1 MKSIIYNYA
10 FFILLFLLPA
20 SLFSQATI
28 KGIVL
33 DETGETAIGANV
45 VITGTTKGTVTEF
58 DGTYIIENVPS
69 GEVSVTVSYVGYENS
84 TKSITVSDSGTF
96 TLDFKLGVDTEVL
109 SEVVVVGYGTQRRR
123 DLVGNVAKIDASDL
137 NDQVGSTFETAL
149 QGKSPGLQ
157 ITSGSGAAGSHSI
170 IRIRGT
176 SSVSAGGDP
185 LFVID
190 GVPVSQD
197 NYLLGEA
204 GGQNN
209 NPLST
214 LNPADIESVEV
225 LKDASAAAIY
235 GSRAAN
241 GVILITTKRGTSG
254 KPTFNYTS
262 RFGIAKPTNVVDVLN
277 ADEWIAVRQEAWENS
292 GNVGRVPLPNNL
304 TYDDIE
310 GIDTDWIDAVI
321 QTGFKQEHN
330 LSMRAGNKW
339 LASYVGLSYS
349 KNESYLIKNAFE
361 RVSGRVNFDITPSD
375 KFKIGISS
383 SVVRGTRNKTP
394 QAWAG
399 GLGWA
404 QSTAL
409 PIYPIGRTEF
419 NREST
424 QYSDSGWYNLYGNPV
439 AQVYLQKLQTRE
451 WRYLNNLSLTYTPTD
466 DLTFTAQGS
475 YDLTNIGDY
484 TFEKPEW
491 TGSTPISKA
500 NLFRIKNRNI
510 FATGQYDVSLPENH
524 NLKVLVGTEYQQYNN
539 ESLFD
544 EDNRFYGQYFDV
556 QEYRE
561 KLDTLNFNS
570 GDAYKFFS
578 LFTRINYSYKDKYFV
593 QAVFRR
599 DASSKFGPNN
609 RWGNFPS
616 IGVGYIVSEEKFWP
630 KENFFINYMKFKASW
645 GLTGNSNIPWTEQF
659 ATFAFNNNPGTVNNG
674 LNYNGD
680 TQHQI
685 KEANPDLQWERVST
699 IDVGIDFGL
708 FDDRITT
715 GITYYHKLTQGAL
728 LREFLA
734 ASSGYDELQFYR
746 NIGKI
751 RNQGVEYELKTRNFV
766 GKFSWTTEFNIA
778 ANRNIVLD
786 VGNATPD
793 ALDGGFGDT
802 RVVEGEPIGV
812 NFIVRFSHVDP
823 ESGRPVYLDADG
835 NETFEY
841 NPATMR
847 VAAGNI
853 QPDFTGGIRN
863 SFKYKNFEMSF
874 LFYFSKGGTI
884 YDDAAKRQQGV
895 ISEDWNYTYDIFD
908 RWREP
913 GDIADYP
920 QYSTSMLEWGGSG
933 NIWQNN
939 HTLWLYDASFMRLR
953 NLSIGYNIK
962 PKEGS
967 AFRNIRLTLSG
978 TNLLTFTKFPGWDPE
993 IARGRSQEQERNVGG
1008 TNITYLTPPQEK
1020 SFILGASFDF

>member
-1 MKSIIYNYA
+1 MKSINYIYA
-10 FFILLFLLPA
+10 LLILFLFPA
-20 SLFSQATI
+20 SIFAQATV
-28 KGIVL
+28 KGIIL
-33 DETGETAIGANV
+33 DENNEPAIGANV

-58 DGTYIIENVPS
+58 DGTYEINNVS
-69 GEVSVTVSYVGYENS
+69 EGEVSITASYVGYKNL
-84 TKSITVSDSGTF
+84 TKTISVGATGTF
-96 TLDFKLGVDTEVL
+96 SLDFTLGVDSEIL
-109 SEVVVVGYGTQRRR
+109 EEVVVIGYGTQRRR
-123 DLVGNVAKIDASDL
+123 ELVGNVDKINSEDL
-137 NDQVGSTFETAL
+137 QDQLGSTFETAL
-149 QGKSPGLQ
+149 QGKAPGIQ
-157 ITSGSGAAGSHSI
+157 ITSGSGTAGSHSI

-190 GVPVSQD
+190 GVPVSSD
-197 NYLLGEA
+197 NYILGEN

-241 GVILITTKRGTSG
+241 GVILITTKRGKSG

-262 RFGIAKPTNVVDVLN
+262 RFGLARPTNIVDVLN
-277 ADEWIAVRQEAWENS
+277 AEDWLKVRQEAWENS
-292 GNVGRVPLPNNL
+292 GNVGRVPLPNGL
-304 TYDDIE
+304 SYDDIE
-310 GIDTDWIDAVI
+310 GVDTDWIDKVI
-321 QTGFKQEHN
+321 RTGFKQEHN

-339 LASYVGLSYS
+339 LAAYAGLTYS
-349 KNESYLIKNAFE
+349 NNESYLIKNAFE
-361 RVSGRVNFDITPSD
+361 RVSGRVNFDITPTD
-375 KFKIGISS
+375 NFKISLSS

-409 PIYPIGRTEF
+409 PIYPVGKVDF
-419 NREST
+419 PQDSP
-424 QYSDSGWYNLYGNPV
+424 QFAYSGFYNLYGNPV
-439 AQVYLQKLQTRE
+439 AQVYLQRLQTRE
-451 WRYLNNLSLTYTPTD
+451 WRYLNNVQLSYSPTK
-466 DLTFTAQGS
+466 DLTITAQGS
-475 YDLTNIGDY
+475 YDFTNIGDY
-484 TFEKPEW
+484 TYEDKIW

-500 NLFRIKNRNI
+500 GLFKIKNRNV
-510 FATGQYDVSLPENH
+510 FATGEYRIPMPENH
-524 NLKVLVGTEYQQYNN
+524 NLKVLVGTEYQQYDR
-539 ESLFD
+539 ERVFV
-544 EDNRFYGQYFDV
+544 EDNRFAGQFFEV

-561 KLDTLNFNS
+561 MLDSLDYFDDE
-570 GDAYKFFS
+570 GYKFFS
-578 LFTRINYSYKDKYFV
+578 LFTRINYSYKDKYFI
-593 QAVFRR
+593 QGVFRR
-599 DASSKFGPNN
+599 DASSKFGSNN

-616 IGVGYIVSEEKFWP
+616 IGLGYIISEEDFWP
-630 KENFFINYMKFKASW
+630 EESFVNYVKFKASW

-685 KEANPDLQWERVST
+685 KEANADLKWELVST
-699 IDVGIDFGL
+699 IDVGVDLGL
-708 FDDRITT
+708 WDDRVTT
-715 GITYYHKLTQGAL
+715 GITYYRKITNGAL

-746 NIGKI
+746 NVGKI
-751 RNQGVEYELKTRNFV
+751 RNQGVEYEITTRNLV
-766 GKFSWTTEFNIA
+766 GKFSWTTSFNIA

-802 RVVEGEPIGV
+802 RVIEGQPIGV
-812 NFIVRFSHVDP
+812 NYIVQFSHVDP

-835 NETFEY
+835 VETFEY

-863 SFKYKNFEMSF
+863 SFKYKNFDMSF

-884 YDDAAKRQQGV
+884 YDDAAKRQLGV
-895 ISEDWNYTYDIFD
+895 ISEDWNYTYDVFD
-908 RWREP
+908 RWRQP
-913 GDIADYP
+913 GDIADLPRYA
-920 QYSTSMLEWGGSG
+920 TSMLEWGGSG

-939 HTLWLYDASFMRLR
+939 HSLWLYDASFARLR
-953 NLSIGYNIK
+953 NLQIGYNIK

-967 AFRNIRLTLSG
+967 AFRNIRLSLSG
-978 TNLLTFTKFPGWDPE
+978 NNLLTITKYPGWDPE
-993 IARGRSQEQERNVGG
+993 IARDRSQEQERNVGG
-1008 TNITYLTPPQEK
+1008 TNITYLTPPQEM
-1020 SFILGASFDF
+1020 SFIFGASFDF